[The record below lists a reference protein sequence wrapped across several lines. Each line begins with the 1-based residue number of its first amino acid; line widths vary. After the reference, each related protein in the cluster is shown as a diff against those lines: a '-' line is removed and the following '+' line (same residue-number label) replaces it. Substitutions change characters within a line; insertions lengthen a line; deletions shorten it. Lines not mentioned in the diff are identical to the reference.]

1 MKKKNRKNQFLALTL
16 ALSLGIM
23 PVDSSVFAASDFISD
38 TQDNNITD
46 NTQDF
51 EVEGT
56 DGVGEVL
63 ASAISEENKNSE
75 ERRLSADNITGLEI
89 EDNTAVVEFQ
99 TVTDAELV
107 VAVYDE
113 QQLQMLASGNEYV
126 SEDDNTAEIT
136 ISGDMPQYFVAT
148 AYLLDEESHEPL
160 CDAYTTELYTKNIQ
174 DLRNSTVD
182 DYEPEKV
189 LQLEEGNEET
199 NFAVFNDQTVTAEE
213 GTASNQ
219 LIDNGNGTYT
229 ITNADSS
236 FTELKEGDTFSY
248 RYSDGTVLLGK
259 VAAISVNGTT
269 VTIQKEADTDLEDYF
284 DYVKI
289 EADGSQGEWSVD
301 NSNLEDGVTAA
312 ETDTD
317 AETFADRAA
326 RIEGGGSLEYSTSY
340 NLYKKFDN
348 DVKVTGNLNYKFK
361 FKIDFYI
368 TAGYQYFST
377 KLEYTTGISVKVEG
391 KLKLTD
397 IPLGK
402 IRWITPL
409 LCVIVKF
416 TPSFVVEASGSL
428 TWQGELKGSIGGA
441 YDANSGFKNLASRP
455 TADSSLEIEGKL
467 FVGLKAKP
475 SISII
480 SAELALSFTGGAEL
494 SAKKAIYDTGKDEI
508 HTCKLCLQGEI
519 NAKFT
524 MELEV
529 DIIKGVVN
537 RKRTWDLPKIKAKD
551 FYYSIDRGEF
561 GWSTCPH
568 IAYAVNVT
576 VKDKDGK
583 ETKGTSILTVGDR
596 KTAEQVKIVTPKGNV
611 DSVEAAGSKQTK
623 IYLPN
628 GSYVVQAAQGEMK
641 GEANLTVHSRGTQV
655 EVKLNE
661 KAEPGEIASGEDRN
675 ITWRLTEDG
684 TLYIEGK
691 GDMPDY
697 DSIYDSRNQAPW
709 SDLDISIN
717 KAIVGKGLTSIGD
730 SAFDFCRNLTS
741 IELPEGVTSI
751 GEDAFRG
758 CSSLSSIKLP
768 EGVTS
773 IGDSAFYDC
782 SDLTSIELPE
792 GVTSIGN
799 KVFSDCS
806 SLSSIKIPER
816 VTSIGEGAFDGCS
829 SLSSIK
835 IPEGVTSI
843 GDFAFYDCSSL
854 SSIKIPEGVTS
865 IGWYAFEGCKS
876 LSSIKIPEGV
886 TSIGIYAFSGC
897 SSLSS
902 IEIPGN
908 VSEIGYC
915 VFEGCELLK
924 SVYFKGNKPFMDKN
938 EDEDYKK
945 YFLTDF
951 SDATIYYPQNN
962 STWDGIES
970 EEFGGTN
977 IKWVPYDPA
986 SLSTALAGTEAVDD
1000 ADLRL
1005 SESQTEETEFTDD
1018 VNSFELD
1025 DSEED
1030 IFVEEEENVGE
1041 VQDPASSPD
1050 QNEMTIEEEDES
1062 DAFES
1067 DDVEIT
1073 ELAPPTSNAQEET
1086 KTGASMMFSKLV
1098 PHSRYLFVMVKDE
1111 NADNLLEA
1119 SNLLYIGEKAA
1130 DETGTVSFR
1139 YMLRENFE
1147 SPVSKVFG
1155 AALKEIS
1162 NMKVALSE
1170 TSYTYDGKA
1179 KTPSVR
1185 VQDDGY
1191 LLQAGTDYNVIYSNN
1206 RNVGKATVTI
1216 TGTGNYTGSISINF
1230 EIKKASNVIKAAA
1243 IIKNVSG
1250 KTQTVKINAKVNDG
1264 AKLTYS
1270 SNNKSVK
1277 VNAKGK
1283 ITIARKFT
1291 GKAVITITAAETG
1304 KYKKTTTHITVTVR
1318 PNGTSLSG
1326 LSNKSKGRAK
1336 VSWKRN
1342 KAVTGYRIQYSTD
1355 KKFKKG
1361 VKNVNVNKNKTT
1373 TATLAKLKKGKTYY
1387 VRIATYKKVGEK
1399 IYSSWSKAKKIRI
1412 KK

>member
-1 MKKKNRKNQFLALTL
+1 MKKKNRKKQFLALVL

-391 KLKLTD
+391 KLKLTE

-428 TWQGELKGSIGGA
+428 TWKGELKGSIGGA
-441 YDANSGFKNLASRP
+441 YDANSGFKNLALRP

-611 DSVEAAGSKQTK
+611 DSVEATGSKKTK

-655 EVKLNE
+655 EIKLSKKTE
-661 KAEPGEIASGEDRN
+661 SGGTGTGDQTSGKDGN

-697 DSIYDSRNQAPW
+697 YNRKAPW
-709 SDLDISIN
+709 SDLEIN
-717 KAIVGKGLTSIGD
+717 KAIVGKELTSIGNYAFKDCSSLSSIELPEGLTSIGD
-730 SAFDFCRNLTS
+730 WVFC
-741 IELPEGVTSI
+741 
-751 GEDAFRG
+751 D

-773 IGDSAFYDC
+773 IGHWAFC
-782 SDLTSIELPE
+782 
-792 GVTSIGN
+792 
-799 KVFSDCS
+799 DCS
-806 SLSSIKIPER
+806 SLSSIKIPEG
-816 VTSIGEGAFDGCS
+816 VTSIVYGAFEGCS

-843 GDFAFYDCSSL
+843 GDGAFWGCSSL
-854 SSIKIPEGVTS
+854 SSIKLPEGVTS
-865 IGWYAFEGCKS
+865 IGPWAF
-876 LSSIKIPEGV
+876 
-886 TSIGIYAFSGC
+886 YRC

-970 EEFGGTN
+970 EELGGTN

>member
-1 MKKKNRKNQFLALTL
+1 M
-16 ALSLGIM
+16 
-23 PVDSSVFAASDFISD
+23 DSSVFAASDFISD

-269 VTIQKEADTDLEDYF
+269 VTIKREVDTDLEDYF

-289 EADGSQGEWSVD
+289 ETDSSQGEWSVD
-301 NSNLEDGVTAA
+301 NSNMEDGVTAA

-391 KLKLTD
+391 KLKLTE

-402 IRWITPL
+402 IQWITPL

-428 TWQGELKGSIGGA
+428 TWNGELKGSIGGA

-611 DSVEAAGSKQTK
+611 DSVEATGSKQTK

-628 GSYVVQAAQGEMK
+628 GSYVVQATQGKVK

-655 EVKLNE
+655 EIKLSK
-661 KAEPGEIASGEDRN
+661 KAESGGTGTDRN

-697 DSIYDSRNQAPW
+697 DYNYDSRKAPW
-709 SDLDISIN
+709 SDFKIN
-717 KAIVGKGLTSIGD
+717 KAIVGKGVTSIGD
-730 SAFDFCRNLTS
+730 WAFS
-741 IELPEGVTSI
+741 
-751 GEDAFRG
+751 G

-773 IGDSAFYDC
+773 IGDWAFSDC
-782 SDLTSIELPE
+782 SSLSSIKLPEGVTSIGEVAFNGCSNLTSIELPE
-792 GVTSIGN
+792 GVTSIGDDAFCGCSSLSSIKLPEGVTSIGYGAFMACSSLSSIKLPEGVTSIGEYAFYGCSSLN
-799 KVFSDCS
+799 SIKLPEGVTSIGGWAFEDCS
-806 SLSSIKIPER
+806 SLSSIK
-816 VTSIGEGAFDGCS
+816 
-829 SLSSIK
+829 L
-835 IPEGVTSI
+835 PEGVTDI
-843 GDFAFYDCSSL
+843 GSS
-854 SSIKIPEGVTS
+854 T
-865 IGWYAFEGCKS
+865 
-876 LSSIKIPEGV
+876 
-886 TSIGIYAFSGC
+886 FSGC

-902 IEIPGN
+902 IEMPES
-908 VSEIGYC
+908 VSGIGFD
-915 VFEGCELLK
+915 VFADCELLK
-924 SVYFKGNKPFMDKN
+924 SVYFKGNKPFMDGDDN
-938 EDEDYKK
+938 VLYG
-945 YFLTDF
+945 L

-970 EEFGGTN
+970 EELGGTN

-1005 SESQTEETEFTDD
+1005 PESQTEEAEFTDD
-1018 VNSFELD
+1018 INSFEAD
-1025 DSEED
+1025 DSEAD
-1030 IFVEEEENVGE
+1030 IFVEEQENVEE
-1041 VQDPASSPD
+1041 VQDPASSSD

-1062 DAFES
+1062 NAFES
-1067 DDVEIT
+1067 EDIEIT

-1111 NADNLLEA
+1111 NVDNLLEA
-1119 SNLLYIGEKAA
+1119 SNLLYIGQKAA

-1185 VQDDGY
+1185 VQDGGY
-1191 LLQAGTDYNVIYSNN
+1191 LLQAGTDYNVTYSNN

-1216 TGTGNYTGSISINF
+1216 TGTGNYTGSISVNF
-1230 EIKKASNVIKAAA
+1230 EIKKASNVIKATA

-1277 VNAKGK
+1277 VNAKGTV
-1283 ITIARKFT
+1283 TIAKKFT

-1304 KYKKTTTHITVTVR
+1304 KYKKTSTHITVTVR
-1318 PNGTSLSG
+1318 PSGTSLSG
-1326 LSNKSKGRAK
+1326 LSNKSKGKAK

>member
-75 ERRLSADNITGLEI
+75 ERRLSADNITRLEI

-213 GTASNQ
+213 GTALNQ

-229 ITNADSS
+229 IMNADSS
-236 FTELKEGDTFSY
+236 FTGLKEGDTFSY

-301 NSNLEDGVTAA
+301 NSNLEDGVTASDA
-312 ETDTD
+312 GTD
-317 AETFADRAA
+317 AEMFADRAA
-326 RIEGGGSLEYSTSY
+326 RVEGSGSIKYSTSY
-340 NLYKKFDN
+340 NLYKKFGN
-348 DVKVTGNLNYKFK
+348 VKFTGSLKYSFNFAL
-361 FKIDFYI
+361 DFYV
-368 TAGYQYFST
+368 TARYQYFSA
-377 KLEYTTGISVKVEG
+377 KLDYTTGISAKVEG
-391 KLKLTD
+391 KLKLKE
-397 IPLGK
+397 IPLGR
-402 IRWITPL
+402 IQCTPVP
-409 LCVIVKF
+409 CVNVGF
-416 TPSFVVEASGSL
+416 TPAFVVEASGSVE
-428 TWQGELKGSIGGA
+428 WNGELKGSIGGA

-455 TADSSLEIEGKL
+455 TVDSKLEIEGKL
-467 FVGLKAKP
+467 FVGLKAAP
-475 SISII
+475 FVSII
-480 SAELALSFTGGAEL
+480 SSDLCKSTLSFTGGAEL

-537 RKRTWDLPKIKAKD
+537 RKRTWDLAKIKVKD
-551 FYYSIDRGEF
+551 FYYSIDRGGF

-611 DSVEAAGSKQTK
+611 DSVEATGSKQTK

-655 EVKLNE
+655 EIKLSKKTE
-661 KAEPGEIASGEDRN
+661 SGGTGTDRN

-697 DSIYDSRNQAPW
+697 YYSGEAPW
-709 SDLDISIN
+709 SDFKIN
-717 KAIVGKGLTSIGD
+717 KAIVGKGLTSIGNLAFYECSSLSSIELPEELTSIGV
-730 SAFDFCRNLTS
+730 SALGSCSSLTS

-751 GEDAFRG
+751 GHWAF
-758 CSSLSSIKLP
+758 C
-768 EGVTS
+768 
-773 IGDSAFYDC
+773 
-782 SDLTSIELPE
+782 
-792 GVTSIGN
+792 
-799 KVFSDCS
+799 DCS
-806 SLSSIKIPER
+806 SLSSIKIPEG
-816 VTSIGEGAFDGCS
+816 VTSIVDGAFEGCS

-843 GDFAFYDCSSL
+843 GDGAFWGCSSL

-865 IGWYAFEGCKS
+865 IGPYAF
-876 LSSIKIPEGV
+876 
-886 TSIGIYAFSGC
+886 YRC

-938 EDEDYKK
+938 EDEDYKDK
-945 YFLTDF
+945 EYFLTGF

-970 EEFGGTN
+970 EELGGTN

-986 SLSTALAGTEAVDD
+986 SLSTALADTEAVDD
-1000 ADLRL
+1000 ANLRL
-1005 SESQTEETEFTDD
+1005 PESQTEEAEFTDD
-1018 VNSFELD
+1018 INSFEVD
-1025 DSEED
+1025 DSEAD
-1030 IFVEEEENVGE
+1030 IFVEEEENVEE
-1041 VQDPASSPD
+1041 VQDPASSSD

-1062 DAFES
+1062 NAFES
-1067 DDVEIT
+1067 EDVEIT
-1073 ELAPPTSNAQEET
+1073 ELAPPTSNVQEET

-1111 NADNLLEA
+1111 SADNLLEA
-1119 SNLLYIGEKAA
+1119 SNLLYIGQKAA

-1170 TSYTYDGKA
+1170 TSYTYDGKV

-1191 LLQAGTDYNVIYSNN
+1191 LLQAGADYNVTYSNN

-1216 TGTGNYTGSISINF
+1216 TGTGNYTGSISVNF

-1277 VNAKGK
+1277 VNAKGTV
-1283 ITIARKFT
+1283 TIAKKFI
-1291 GKAVITITAAETG
+1291 GKAVITIMAAETG
-1304 KYKKTTTHITVTVR
+1304 KYKKTSTRITVTVR
-1318 PNGTSLSG
+1318 PSGTSLSG
-1326 LSNKSKGRAK
+1326 LSNKSKGKAK

>member
-1 MKKKNRKNQFLALTL
+1 MKKKNRKKQFLALVL

-391 KLKLTD
+391 KLKLTE

-428 TWQGELKGSIGGA
+428 TWKGELKGSIGGA
-441 YDANSGFKNLASRP
+441 YDANSGFKNLALRP

-611 DSVEAAGSKQTK
+611 DSVEATGSKKTK

-655 EVKLNE
+655 EIKLSKKTE
-661 KAEPGEIASGEDRN
+661 SGGTGTGDQTSGKDGN

-691 GDMPDY
+691 GDMPGY
-697 DSIYDSRNQAPW
+697 YNRKAPW
-709 SDLDISIN
+709 SDLEIN
-717 KAIVGKGLTSIGD
+717 KAIVGKELTSIGNYAFKDCSSLSSIELPEGLTSIGD
-730 SAFDFCRNLTS
+730 WVFC
-741 IELPEGVTSI
+741 
-751 GEDAFRG
+751 D

-773 IGDSAFYDC
+773 IGHWAFC
-782 SDLTSIELPE
+782 
-792 GVTSIGN
+792 
-799 KVFSDCS
+799 DCS
-806 SLSSIKIPER
+806 SLSSIKIPEG
-816 VTSIGEGAFDGCS
+816 VTSIVYGAFEGCS

-843 GDFAFYDCSSL
+843 GDGAFWGCSSL
-854 SSIKIPEGVTS
+854 SSIKLPEGVTS
-865 IGWYAFEGCKS
+865 IGPWAF
-876 LSSIKIPEGV
+876 
-886 TSIGIYAFSGC
+886 YRC

-938 EDEDYKK
+938 EDEDYKDK
-945 YFLTDF
+945 EYFLTGF

-970 EEFGGTN
+970 EELGGTN

-986 SLSTALAGTEAVDD
+986 SLSTASAGTEAVDD

-1005 SESQTEETEFTDD
+1005 PESQTEETEFTDD
-1018 VNSFELD
+1018 INSFEVD
-1025 DSEED
+1025 DSEAD

>member
-289 EADGSQGEWSVD
+289 ETDSSQGEWSVD

-326 RIEGGGSLEYSTSY
+326 RIEGGASLEYSTSY

-402 IRWITPL
+402 IQWITPL

-416 TPSFVVEASGSL
+416 TPSFVAEASGSL
-428 TWQGELKGSIGGA
+428 TWKGELKGSIGGA

-611 DSVEAAGSKQTK
+611 DSVEATDSKQTK

-628 GSYVVQAAQGEMK
+628 GSYVVQATQGKVK

-655 EVKLNE
+655 EIKLSKKTE
-661 KAEPGEIASGEDRN
+661 SGGTGTGDQTSGKDGN

-697 DSIYDSRNQAPW
+697 YHSEEAPW
-709 SDLDISIN
+709 SDFKIN

-730 SAFDFCRNLTS
+730 FAFYKCSSLSSIELPEELTSIGVGALESCSSLTS

-751 GEDAFRG
+751 GHWAF
-758 CSSLSSIKLP
+758 C
-768 EGVTS
+768 
-773 IGDSAFYDC
+773 
-782 SDLTSIELPE
+782 
-792 GVTSIGN
+792 
-799 KVFSDCS
+799 DCS
-806 SLSSIKIPER
+806 SLSSIKIPEG
-816 VTSIGEGAFDGCS
+816 VTSIGDGAFWGCS

-843 GDFAFYDCSSL
+843 GPYAFYR
-854 SSIKIPEGVTS
+854 
-865 IGWYAFEGCKS
+865 
-876 LSSIKIPEGV
+876 
-886 TSIGIYAFSGC
+886 C

-938 EDEDYKK
+938 EDEDYKDK
-945 YFLTDF
+945 EYFLTGF

-970 EEFGGTN
+970 EELGGTN

-1000 ADLRL
+1000 ANLRL
-1005 SESQTEETEFTDD
+1005 PESQTEEAEFTDD
-1018 VNSFELD
+1018 INSFEVD
-1025 DSEED
+1025 DSEAD
-1030 IFVEEEENVGE
+1030 IFVEEEENVEE
-1041 VQDPASSPD
+1041 VQDPASSSD

-1062 DAFES
+1062 NAFES
-1067 DDVEIT
+1067 EDIEIT

-1155 AALKEIS
+1155 ADLKEIS

-1191 LLQAGTDYNVIYSNN
+1191 LLQAGADYNVTYSNN

-1283 ITIARKFT
+1283 VTIARKFT

-1304 KYKKTTTHITVTVR
+1304 KYKKTSTHITVTVR
-1318 PNGTSLSG
+1318 PSGTSLSG
-1326 LSNKSKGRAK
+1326 LSNKSKGRVK

>member
-289 EADGSQGEWSVD
+289 ETDSSQGEWSVD
-301 NSNLEDGVTAA
+301 NSNMEDGVTAA

-317 AETFADRAA
+317 AEMFADRAA
-326 RIEGGGSLEYSTSY
+326 RIEGSGSLEYSTSY

-391 KLKLTD
+391 KLKLKE

-402 IRWITPL
+402 IQWITPL

-428 TWQGELKGSIGGA
+428 TWKGELKGSIGGA

-455 TADSSLEIEGKL
+455 TVDSSLEIEGKL

-537 RKRTWDLPKIKAKD
+537 RKRAWDLPKIKVKD

-611 DSVEAAGSKQTK
+611 DSVEATDSKQTK

-628 GSYVVQAAQGEMK
+628 GSYVVQATQGKVK

-655 EVKLNE
+655 EIKLSK
-661 KAEPGEIASGEDRN
+661 KAESGGTGTGDQASGKDGN

-697 DSIYDSRNQAPW
+697 YHSEEAPW
-709 SDLDISIN
+709 SDFKIN

-730 SAFDFCRNLTS
+730 FAFYKCSSLSSIELPEELTSIGDFAFFECSSLSSIELPEELTSIGVGALESCSSLTS

-751 GEDAFRG
+751 GHWAF
-758 CSSLSSIKLP
+758 C
-768 EGVTS
+768 
-773 IGDSAFYDC
+773 
-782 SDLTSIELPE
+782 
-792 GVTSIGN
+792 
-799 KVFSDCS
+799 DCS
-806 SLSSIKIPER
+806 SLSSIKIPEGVTSIVDSAFCDCSSLSSIKIPEG
-816 VTSIGEGAFDGCS
+816 VTSIGDGAFWGCS

-843 GDFAFYDCSSL
+843 GPYAFYR
-854 SSIKIPEGVTS
+854 
-865 IGWYAFEGCKS
+865 
-876 LSSIKIPEGV
+876 
-886 TSIGIYAFSGC
+886 C

-938 EDEDYKK
+938 EDEDYKDK
-945 YFLTDF
+945 EYFLTGF

-970 EEFGGTN
+970 EELGGTN

-1000 ADLRL
+1000 ANLRL
-1005 SESQTEETEFTDD
+1005 PESQTEEAEFTDD
-1018 VNSFELD
+1018 INSFEVD
-1025 DSEED
+1025 DSEAD
-1030 IFVEEEENVGE
+1030 IFVEEEENVEE
-1041 VQDPASSPD
+1041 VQDPASSSD

-1062 DAFES
+1062 NAFES
-1067 DDVEIT
+1067 EDIEIT

-1155 AALKEIS
+1155 ADLKEIS

-1191 LLQAGTDYNVIYSNN
+1191 LLQAGADYNVTYSNN

-1283 ITIARKFT
+1283 VTIARKFT

-1304 KYKKTTTHITVTVR
+1304 KYKKTSTHITVTVR
-1318 PNGTSLSG
+1318 PSGTSLSG
-1326 LSNKSKGRAK
+1326 LSNKSKGRVK

>member
-1 MKKKNRKNQFLALTL
+1 MKKKNRKKQFLALML

-23 PVDSSVFAASDFISD
+23 PVDSSAFAASDLISD

-236 FTELKEGDTFSY
+236 FTGLKEGDTFSY

-269 VTIQKEADTDLEDYF
+269 VTIKKEADTDLEDYF

-289 EADGSQGEWSVD
+289 ETDSSQGEWSVD
-301 NSNLEDGVTAA
+301 NSNMEDGVTAA

-402 IRWITPL
+402 IQWITPL

-428 TWQGELKGSIGGA
+428 TWNGELKGSIGGA

-568 IAYAVNVT
+568 IAYAVDVT

-611 DSVEAAGSKQTK
+611 DSVEAIGSKKTK

-655 EVKLNE
+655 EVKLN
-661 KAEPGEIASGEDRN
+661 KKTGSGGTGTGDQASGKDGN

-697 DSIYDSRNQAPW
+697 SSVHFDFGQAPW
-709 SDLDISIN
+709 SGLKIN
-717 KAIVGKGLTSIGD
+717 KAIVGKELTSIGD
-730 SAFDFCRNLTS
+730 S
-741 IELPEGVTSI
+741 
-751 GEDAFRG
+751 
-758 CSSLSSIKLP
+758 
-768 EGVTS
+768 
-773 IGDSAFYDC
+773 
-782 SDLTSIELPE
+782 
-792 GVTSIGN
+792 
-799 KVFSDCS
+799 
-806 SLSSIKIPER
+806 
-816 VTSIGEGAFDGCS
+816 AFDGCS
-829 SLSSIK
+829 SLSSIE

-843 GDFAFYDCSSL
+843 GRWAFAHY
-854 SSIKIPEGVTS
+854 
-865 IGWYAFEGCKS
+865 
-876 LSSIKIPEGV
+876 
-886 TSIGIYAFSGC
+886 

-902 IEIPGN
+902 IEIPRS

-915 VFEGCELLK
+915 VFTDCKLLK

-938 EDEDYKK
+938 EASKE
-945 YFLTDF
+945 YFLTGF

-970 EEFGGTN
+970 EELDGTN
-977 IKWVPYDPA
+977 IKWVAYDPTTL
-986 SLSTALAGTEAVDD
+986 SLTSDSIEIVDEADNQ
-1000 ADLRL
+1000 
-1005 SESQTEETEFTDD
+1005 SSEFTDNA
-1018 VNSFELD
+1018 VNESEIEILEKNISAE
-1025 DSEED
+1025 SEED
-1030 IFVEEEENVGE
+1030 LTIEPET
-1041 VQDPASSPD
+1041 SD

-1062 DAFES
+1062 E
-1067 DDVEIT
+1067 DVEIT
-1073 ELAPPTSNAQEET
+1073 EFDPPTSNAQEET
-1086 KTGASMMFSKLV
+1086 KTGASMMFSNLI

-1111 NADNLLEA
+1111 NADKLLEA
-1119 SNLLYIGEKAA
+1119 SNLLYIGQKAA

-1155 AALKEIS
+1155 AALKEIR

-1170 TSYTYDGKA
+1170 ISYTYDGKA

-1185 VQDDGY
+1185 VQDGEY
-1191 LLQAGTDYNVIYSNN
+1191 LLQAGTDYTVTYSNN
-1206 RNVGKATVTI
+1206 INVGKATVTI
-1216 TGTGNYTGSISINF
+1216 TGTGNYTGSISVNF

-1250 KTQTVKINAKVNDG
+1250 KPQTVKINTKVNDG

-1277 VNAKGK
+1277 VNAKGTV
-1283 ITIARKFT
+1283 TIAKKFT

-1304 KYKKTTTHITVTVR
+1304 KYKKTSTHITVTVR
-1318 PNGTSLSG
+1318 PSGTSLSG
-1326 LSNKSKGRAK
+1326 LSNKSKGKVK

-1373 TATLAKLKKGKTYY
+1373 TVTLAKLKKGKTYY

-1412 KK
+1412 KN